1 MKLIR
6 FKITKQ
12 IFFIQLYYYEKN
24 NKYDIYIYIS
34 FIFHIYIY
42 IYMSEMKE
50 HRNLP
55 FETLGRPL
63 STVI

>member
-34 FIFHIYIY
+34 FIFHIYIC
-42 IYMSEMKE
+42 IYVGDERTPESS
-50 HRNLP
+50 L
-55 FETLGRPL
+55 
-63 STVI
+63 